1 MFDRTCAQCGA
12 TVVLVHAKRATA
24 KRNFCDMDCHTAFKR
39 SGSHE
44 FGIGRSAACK
54 PGARAK
60 IAAVNCSVC
69 SVCFIARGKLLGAVT
84 RGQLVQ
90 CSAEC
95 KRDHKNAQ
103 SRQYWPKAYQ
113 RDRDSHFASAQRRR
127 AAQRGATV
135 EYFKNTE
142 IFERDG
148 WACQLCGLPIDR
160 DARKPDPLSVS
171 LDHIVPISLGG
182 AHSRANTQCAHLSCN
197 VRKSNK
203 YEGFQQLSLI
213 A

>member
-1 MFDRTCAQCGA
+1 
-12 TVVLVHAKRATA
+12 
-24 KRNFCDMDCHTAFKR
+24 
-39 SGSHE
+39 
-44 FGIGRSAACK
+44 
-54 PGARAK
+54 
-60 IAAVNCSVC
+60 
-69 SVCFIARGKLLGAVT
+69 
-84 RGQLVQ
+84 
-90 CSAEC
+90 
-95 KRDHKNAQ
+95 
-103 SRQYWPKAYQ
+103 
-113 RDRDSHFASAQRRR
+113 
-127 AAQRGATV
+127 V